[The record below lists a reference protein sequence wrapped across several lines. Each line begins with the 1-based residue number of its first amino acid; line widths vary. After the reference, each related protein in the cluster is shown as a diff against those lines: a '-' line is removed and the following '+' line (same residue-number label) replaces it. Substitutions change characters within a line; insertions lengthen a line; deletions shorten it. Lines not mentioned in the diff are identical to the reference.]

1 MVCTR
6 TPHPSRPG
14 ARRSTVWTVKA
25 RMNTVRAL
33 GRQLHKDGIEIVT
46 LESTSDYWRIWF
58 FVLEAC
64 GLAVQLVNAAQ
75 ARNLPGRPKTGKL
88 DAQWL
93 ARLTE
98 MGLLR
103 ASFVPPKAIRD
114 LRDYARARTRLIQER
129 TRCWQRLE
137 KLLEGALVKVSSV
150 ASKLTTVSAQ
160 DMIKA
165 MIAGERDPH
174 VLAGLARTRMRA
186 KHDDLVQA
194 LDGMFDDHHGE
205 LAGMLL
211 DQIAFLD
218 GRIAQLSARAAEL
231 TAAMHEAWGINADG
245 TTGPDA
251 GATPDAPVLPAVAR
265 LAEIP
270 GISDDLARAVIAETG
285 LDMSRFPTAAPLV
298 SWAGLCP
305 SARQSGPRTRAG
317 KKAQGNGYLRG
328 SLGQA
333 ATGAARTATF
343 LGERYHRIARRRGKA
358 KAQVA
363 VARSILVI
371 IWHLLAAPA
380 ARYTDL
386 GASYYQTV
394 PTSTVSSVTT
404 SGRSRP
410 SAPPACGAG
419 WPGSGPSPWSASKG
433 PAATGRA
440 WPATWRRPACGW
452 SKWIAL
458 TARTGTGRASPTR
471 WMRSARRV
479 PPSPAGHRGRRRA

>member
-1 MVCTR
+1 VSRPQVIDDEEHERVHDRVAAVDVAKDSGVVCTR

-25 RMNTVRAL
+25 RMKAIRGL
-33 GRQLHKDGIEIVT
+33 GRQLKKDGIELVT

-75 ARNLPGRPKTGKL
+75 ARNLPGRPKTDKL

-114 LRDYARARTRLIQER
+114 LRDYTRARTRLVHER

-137 KLLEGALVKVSSV
+137 KLLESALVKVSSV

-165 MIAGERDPH
+165 MIAGQRDPK
-174 VLAGLARTRMRA
+174 VLAGLARGRMKAR
-186 KHDDLVQA
+186 HDDLVEA

-205 LAGMLL
+205 LAQLLL

-218 GRIAQLSARAAEL
+218 GPIAALTARAAGL
-231 TAAMHEAWGINADG
+231 TAAMPEAWGVDADG
-245 TTGPDA
+245 TTGPGA
-251 GATPDAPVLPAVAR
+251 GTTPGAPVLNAVAR

-270 GISDDLARAVIAETG
+270 GISEDLARTIIAETG
-285 LDMSRFPTAAPLV
+285 LDMTRFPTAARLV

-317 KKAQGNGYLRG
+317 KKGQGNGYLRG

-333 ATGAARTATF
+333 AIGAARTDTF
-343 LGERYHRIARRRGKA
+343 LSERYHRIARRRGKA

-363 VARSILVI
+363 VARSILII
-371 IWHLLAAPA
+371 IWHLLADPA
-380 ARYTDL
+380 ARFNDL
-386 GASYYQTV
+386 GPGYYQ
-394 PTSTVSSVTT
+394 
-404 SGRSRP
+404 
-410 SAPPACGAG
+410 
-419 WPGSGPSPWSASKG
+419 
-433 PAATGRA
+433 
-440 WPATWRRPACGW
+440 
-452 SKWIAL
+452 
-458 TARTGTGRASPTR
+458 ARTDKDKKIKNHIRQIEALL
-471 WMRSARRV
+471 
-479 PPSPAGHRGRRRA
+479 GHAITITNAA